1 MPRASSPTPIRRDLR
16 GGKPRKLDQIVIV
29 LIVVLAVVQIVVVL
43 PNRRDRGSR
52 GSVPSG
58 TTTSMRMRRP
68 PIGWLEALMPWWLLP
83 PPMVQGCTYS
93 QCDRSHTPFREA
105 KVVVLVVAPP
115 RLVTEVA
122 IVVVLVV
129 SPPRLVTGRRR
140 KSLALAA
147 RRGRRR
153 PRRSRCL
160 QAVNAWSLRWWL
172 QLECV

>member
-1 MPRASSPTPIRRDLR
+1 MPLATSKTPIRRDLR

-52 GSVPSG
+52 GSAPSG

-115 RLVTEVA
+115 RLVKEVA

-140 KSLALAA
+140 RPRDSA
-147 RRGRRR
+147 RFH
-153 PRRSRCL
+153 RRSRCL
-160 QAVNAWSLRWWL
+160 QAANAWSLKWWL